1 MFITSLTLE
10 HFRNYEQQQISFSP
24 HTNVIYGNN
33 AQGKTNILEAV
44 YLFSHG
50 RSHRAHS
57 DKELIR
63 FGEAYANLEIDFED
77 SSRNYNASIRL
88 LKNGKKSVKV
98 NHVAVNRLSKLMNY
112 LNVVMFSPEDLDLVK
127 GSPGGRRRF
136 LDAAIS
142 QLYPGYLN
150 SLITYHKALTQK
162 NSLLKMLRQK
172 GWKSD
177 PTLSVWNEQLAGEAE
192 KIMRYRRDF
201 LTPLSQFAAEL
212 QKEISGEVLE
222 VRYQPSIHAE
232 QSTEIFE
239 VLESHQAREIDCAAA
254 QSGIQRDDI
263 SISVSGNAAKTY
275 GSQGQQRTAILSL
288 KLAQADLIH
297 SLKEEYPVLLLDD
310 IMSELDLH
318 RRLYL
323 SEKIK
328 NKQVL
333 ITCTDTDLTKD
344 SATQLFHVEEGRVC
358 TE

>member
-10 HFRNYEQQQISFSP
+10 HFRNYERQEIEFSP

-44 YLFSHG
+44 YLFSQG

-63 FGEAYANLEIDFED
+63 FGESYANLEIYFED
-77 SSRNYNASIRL
+77 NSRSHNASIRFL
-88 LKNGKKSVKV
+88 RNGKKSVKV
-98 NHVAVNRLSKLMNY
+98 NHVAINRLSKLMNY

-150 SLITYHKALTQK
+150 SLIVYHKALAQK
-162 NSLLKMLRQK
+162 NSLLKLLRQK
-172 GWKSD
+172 GLRAD
-177 PTLSVWNEQLAGEAE
+177 PTLSVWNEQLAAEAE

-201 LTPLSQFAAEL
+201 LKPLSQFAADL

-222 VRYQPSIHAE
+222 VTYQPSIPSEKKA
-232 QSTEIFE
+232 EIFE
-239 VLESHQAREIDCAAA
+239 VLESHQAREIDCSTA
-254 QSGIQRDDI
+254 QHGVQRDDI
-263 SISVSGNAAKTY
+263 AICVGGKAARIY

-310 IMSELDLH
+310 IMSELDIH

-323 SEKIK
+323 SEKIR

-344 SATQLFHVEEGRVC
+344 SDTRLFRVEQGRVC
-358 TE
+358 AD